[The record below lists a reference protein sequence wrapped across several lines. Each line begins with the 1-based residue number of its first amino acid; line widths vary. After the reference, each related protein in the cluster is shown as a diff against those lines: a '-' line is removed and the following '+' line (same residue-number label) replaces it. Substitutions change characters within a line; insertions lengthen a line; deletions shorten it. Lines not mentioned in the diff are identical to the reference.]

1 MIPLVTAIEDLDG
14 VLPEDVRI
22 AWDQGS
28 TDSRYALTLENERVS
43 VRLQVEGDTLIQ
55 RGEGYRQ
62 FLSFVAKVMAVM
74 TPQISEAPSEEQRL
88 AA

>member
-14 VLPEDVRI
+14 VLPDDVSI

-28 TDSRYALTLENERVS
+28 TESQYALTIENERVS
-43 VRLQVEGDTLIQ
+43 VRLQVECDALIQ
-55 RGEGYRQ
+55 RGEAYRH
-62 FLSFVAKVMAVM
+62 FLACVAKVMAVM
-74 TPQISEAPSEEQRL
+74 TPPTGVPEERL

>member
-22 AWDQGS
+22 CWSEGGPEG
-28 TDSRYALTLENERVS
+28 RYALTLENERVS
-43 VRLQVEGDTLIQ
+43 VRLQVECDALIQ
-55 RGEGYRQ
+55 RGETYRQ
-62 FLSFVAKVMAVM
+62 FLACVAKVMAVM
-74 TPQISEAPSEEQRL
+74 GPPLGAAQERL